1 MANSQILARMALASN
16 YCLARLIED
25 GKYRAL
31 TEIAAAEGMD
41 RGQASR
47 IAQLARLAPAI
58 VEACVTEPAS
68 GLTLENVLRR
78 GVAAGRGE
86 QRMTLNSPGS

>member
-1 MANSQILARMALASN
+1 MLAWE
-16 YCLARLIED
+16 RLIDD
-25 GKYRAL
+25 GKYRTLA
-31 TEIAAAEGMD
+31 EIAAAEGMD

-58 VEACVTEPAS
+58 VEACVNEPDN

-78 GVAAGRGE
+78 GVVAGWGE
-86 QRMTLNSPGS
+86 QRMTANLPDS